1 MTRLRSKRWA
11 RRAMLAGIAAVVF
24 YFLPLFRVV
33 PLDRARQPAVDAG
46 FDSRSFVETFW
57 HQRLLEADTSVV
69 DVAQLIQALRD
80 DPVGAGRL
88 GRRLGLGR
96 TVCFFVSGTGEISSV
111 EPDAISIRIE
121 GHPDEAGVIIE
132 TGPVFGNAIRDGSGL
147 LDVSAFPNSQDF
159 NAISTAL
166 NRRVEEEVLPA
177 FLDRARVGAR
187 VHFLGCAEVDDLGNA
202 LPLRIVPIRIEWP

>member
-24 YFLPLFRVV
+24 YLLPLFRVV
-33 PLDRARQPAVDAG
+33 PLDRALQLAVDAS
-46 FDSRSFVETFW
+46 FDSQSFVETFW
-57 HQRLLEADTSVV
+57 HQRLLDAGASAV
-69 DVAQLIQALRD
+69 DAAQLIKTLRD
-80 DPVGAGRL
+80 DPAAAGRL

-111 EPDAISIRIE
+111 EPDAVLIRIE
-121 GHPDEAGVIIE
+121 GDPDEASVIIE

-166 NRRVEEEVLPA
+166 NRRVEAEVLPA
-177 FLDRARVGAR
+177 FQDRARVGAR
-187 VHFLGCAEVDDLGNA
+187 VQYLRCAEVDDLGNA
-202 LPLRIVPIRIEWP
+202 LPLRLVPIQIEWP